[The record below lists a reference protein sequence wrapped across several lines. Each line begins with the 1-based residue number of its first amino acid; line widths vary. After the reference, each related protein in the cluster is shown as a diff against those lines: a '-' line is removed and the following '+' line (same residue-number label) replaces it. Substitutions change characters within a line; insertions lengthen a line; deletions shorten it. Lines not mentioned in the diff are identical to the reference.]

1 MNIEIYSKEG
11 CSYCVRAKTILEG
24 RKIAFTEI
32 PFSAEVTKET
42 VQARVGPDK
51 VIRTVPQIFLNGEHL
66 GGYIELVDY
75 LAMHPEL

>member
-11 CSYCVRAKTILEG
+11 CSYCDRAKAILNG
-24 RKIAFTEI
+24 RKIAYTEI

-51 VIRTVPQIFLNGEHL
+51 VIRTVPQIFVDGGHI
-66 GGYIELVDY
+66 GGYLELVEY
-75 LAMHPEL
+75 LANNPNL